1 MSYQVSRN
9 GQLYG
14 PYTLEDLQRYVSTGN
29 VLPTDLA
36 KSVDTSDTV
45 EGESGWIPVAQL
57 LAASG
62 AAVPTPSPAMGAIP
76 SYATPGA
83 YAAPLMPYPDPPNL
97 HWALVLLFGLLTCGI
112 FTIIYDLIQT
122 LWVKKINPM
131 SKSLTYYVIFIA
143 LEVLN
148 LGKTFGSVAVLSHG
162 DRLGSSVPLKLL
174 SLTLSIAIF
183 VMYTVYRFTM
193 RSDLLRHFNGPEPVG
208 LRLSGVMTFFF
219 GGLYFQYHFNRI
231 NEIKQA
237 MRYRGAL

>member
-14 PYTLEDLQRYVSTGN
+14 PYTLEDLQRYVATGN

-36 KSVDTSDTV
+36 KSVDAADAV
-45 EGESGWIPVAQL
+45 EGEAAWIPVAEL

-62 AAVPTPSPAMGAIP
+62 AAIPTPTPAVGAFP

-97 HWALVLLFGLLTCGI
+97 HWALVLLFGLLTCGV

-122 LWVKKINPM
+122 LWVKKIDPM
-131 SKSLTYYVIFIA
+131 SKSLTYYILFVAF
-143 LEVLN
+143 EVLN
-148 LGKTFGSVAVLSHG
+148 LGKSFGAMAVLSRG
-162 DRLGSSVPLKLL
+162 GGLGSSVTLKLI
-174 SLTLSIAIF
+174 SFIISIAII
-183 VMYTVYRFTM
+183 VMFIVYRFTM